1 MDETEGWADFRSGYG
16 SENRKF
22 LAASFPG
29 TPWILASATLDD
41 EAIAS
46 IATSLGTSRL
56 NHHNYP
62 EIQIPTE
69 SATERQ
75 IYRTGTENTTTLIK
89 F

>member
-1 MDETEGWADFRSGYG
+1 MDEAEGWGDFRSGYG

-41 EAIAS
+41 EVISS

-56 NHHNYP
+56 
-62 EIQIPTE
+62 E
-69 SATERQ
+69 SSK
-75 IYRTGTENTTTLIK
+75 LS
-89 F
+89 